1 MDSLTKF
8 STDRSAEMLHGWGGD
23 GSDGGSCGSARM
35 DDSVSNGVTVGN
47 CASTSTFCKGD
58 VRPDVR
64 LLSLIR
70 TSSCRPLTA
79 NDSLGLPCSRWCC
92 DMFDERSVWKG
103 SSSTV
108 PLISFDQ
115 NKGGKRCPDEAVFR
129 WPHKKNPP

>member
-23 GSDGGSCGSARM
+23 GSDDGGSCGSARM

-115 NKGGKRCPDEAVFR
+115 NKGGKRCPDEAVFC
-129 WPHKKNPP
+129 